1 MEPQPSFRLQYMQ
14 HCGLRRCGE
23 CSVTTRS
30 KLRAQGGVWRA
41 ETGARRTVR
50 TKGRILNIPR
60 YWLAGKWATVQLLRK
75 GAWPVA
81 DVAQLL
87 RVGKFQAAECL
98 AFQSTPAQHTNEYSV
113 V

>member
-1 MEPQPSFRLQYMQ
+1 MNGRNETQSCGTPTQLSTAIYAGQ

-30 KLRAQGGVWRA
+30 KLRAPGGVWRA

-98 AFQSTPAQHTNEYSV
+98 AFQ
-113 V
+113 